1 MNNKKY
7 LIAIFLM
14 FSSIANAQNYKINI
28 VLDNNSNKYINS
40 IKNEAQAL
48 FSSVDKIDYNLI
60 VCVND
65 CYKYINNSDKKL
77 VILNDNKKYIQNKNS
92 YIISYNQILNSYD
105 ENQLLRASALGIF
118 EFLKE
123 NKISNSVY
131 IENKKIESFE
141 SFKELKENSNIKKL
155 DLKDIY
161 TFIKNNQKI
170 TKDEAINIVETILIK
185 ANKENVK
192 LNQKELDIFFKSIK
206 LLELNSKP
214 TTVLTYLLLSILEKE
229 AK

>member
-1 MNNKKY
+1 MEIVKN
-7 LIAIFLM
+7 
-14 FSSIANAQNYKINI
+14 SSIFIVNSIEDSLSKILAVYPI
-28 VLDNNSNKYINS
+28 HQTRV
-40 IKNEAQAL
+40 IKNEEKDEFQIEQANKTLKEAYIASNETKYLFLCGATFRVEAQNAL
-48 FSSVDKIDYNLI
+48 LKILEEPPKNIVFILLVSS
-60 VCVND
+60 
-65 CYKYINNSDKKL
+65 
-77 VILNDNKKYIQNKNS
+77 KNS
-92 YIISYNQILNSYD
+92 
-105 ENQLLRASALGIF
+105 LLPTIYSRLPYKN
-118 EFLKE
+118 LKKVVE
-123 NKISNSVY
+123 KDN
-131 IENKKIESFE
+131 IE
-141 SFKELKENSNIKKL
+141 LNIKKL

-214 TTVLTYLLLSILEKE
+214 TTILTYLLLSILEKE

>member
-1 MNNKKY
+1 MEIVKN
-7 LIAIFLM
+7 
-14 FSSIANAQNYKINI
+14 SSIFI
-28 VLDNNSNKYINS
+28 VNSIEDSLNKFLAVYPIHQTRV
-40 IKNEAQAL
+40 IKNEEKDEFQIEQANKTLKEAYIASNETKYLFLCGATFRVEAQNAL
-48 FSSVDKIDYNLI
+48 LKILEEPPKNIVFILLVSS
-60 VCVND
+60 
-65 CYKYINNSDKKL
+65 
-77 VILNDNKKYIQNKNS
+77 KNS
-92 YIISYNQILNSYD
+92 
-105 ENQLLRASALGIF
+105 LLPTIYSRLPYKN
-118 EFLKE
+118 LKKVVE
-123 NKISNSVY
+123 KDD
-131 IENKKIESFE
+131 IE
-141 SFKELKENSNIKKL
+141 LNIKKL

-229 AK
+229 TK

>member
-1 MNNKKY
+1 MIKVNGKKVVE
-7 LIAIFLM
+7 
-14 FSSIANAQNYKINI
+14 K
-28 VLDNNSNKYINS
+28 D
-40 IKNEAQAL
+40 
-48 FSSVDKIDYNLI
+48 D
-60 VCVND
+60 
-65 CYKYINNSDKKL
+65 
-77 VILNDNKKYIQNKNS
+77 
-92 YIISYNQILNSYD
+92 
-105 ENQLLRASALGIF
+105 
-118 EFLKE
+118 
-123 NKISNSVY
+123 
-131 IENKKIESFE
+131 IE
-141 SFKELKENSNIKKL
+141 LNIKKL

-185 ANKENVK
+185 ANKENIK

>member
-1 MNNKKY
+1 MEIVKN
-7 LIAIFLM
+7 
-14 FSSIANAQNYKINI
+14 SSIFI
-28 VLDNNSNKYINS
+28 VNSIEDSLNKFLAVYPIHQTRV
-40 IKNEAQAL
+40 IKNEEKDEFQIEQANKTLKEAYIASNETKYLFLCGATFRVEAQNAL
-48 FSSVDKIDYNLI
+48 LKILEEPPKNIVFILLVSS
-60 VCVND
+60 
-65 CYKYINNSDKKL
+65 
-77 VILNDNKKYIQNKNS
+77 KNS
-92 YIISYNQILNSYD
+92 
-105 ENQLLRASALGIF
+105 LLPTIYSRLPYKN
-118 EFLKE
+118 LKKVVE
-123 NKISNSVY
+123 KDN
-131 IENKKIESFE
+131 IE
-141 SFKELKENSNIKKL
+141 LNIKKL

-229 AK
+229 SK

>member
-1 MNNKKY
+1 MEIVKN
-7 LIAIFLM
+7 
-14 FSSIANAQNYKINI
+14 SSIFI
-28 VLDNNSNKYINS
+28 VNSIEDSLNKFLAIYPIHQTRV
-40 IKNEAQAL
+40 IKNEEKDEFQIEQANKTLKEAYIASNETKYLFLCGATFRVEAQNAL
-48 FSSVDKIDYNLI
+48 LKILEEPPKNIVFILLVSS
-60 VCVND
+60 
-65 CYKYINNSDKKL
+65 
-77 VILNDNKKYIQNKNS
+77 KNS
-92 YIISYNQILNSYD
+92 
-105 ENQLLRASALGIF
+105 LLPTIYSRLPYKN
-118 EFLKE
+118 LKKVVE
-123 NKISNSVY
+123 KDN
-131 IENKKIESFE
+131 IE
-141 SFKELKENSNIKKL
+141 LNIKKL

>member
-1 MNNKKY
+1 MEIVKN
-7 LIAIFLM
+7 
-14 FSSIANAQNYKINI
+14 SSIFI
-28 VLDNNSNKYINS
+28 VNSIEDSLNKFLAVYPIHQTRV
-40 IKNEAQAL
+40 IKNEEKDEFQIEQANKTLKEAYIASNETKYLFLCGATFRVEAQNAL
-48 FSSVDKIDYNLI
+48 LKILEEPPKNIVFILLVSS
-60 VCVND
+60 
-65 CYKYINNSDKKL
+65 
-77 VILNDNKKYIQNKNS
+77 KNS
-92 YIISYNQILNSYD
+92 
-105 ENQLLRASALGIF
+105 LLPTIYSRLPYKN
-118 EFLKE
+118 LKKVVE
-123 NKISNSVY
+123 KDD
-131 IENKKIESFE
+131 IE
-141 SFKELKENSNIKKL
+141 LNIKKL

-192 LNQKELDIFFKSIK
+192 LNQKVLDIFFKSIK

>member
-1 MNNKKY
+1 MEIVKN
-7 LIAIFLM
+7 
-14 FSSIANAQNYKINI
+14 SSIFIVNSIEDSLSKILAVYPI
-28 VLDNNSNKYINS
+28 HQTRV
-40 IKNEAQAL
+40 IKNEEKDEFQIEQANKTLKEAYIASNETKYLFLCGATFRVEAQNAL
-48 FSSVDKIDYNLI
+48 LKILEEPPKNIVFILLVSS
-60 VCVND
+60 
-65 CYKYINNSDKKL
+65 
-77 VILNDNKKYIQNKNS
+77 KNS
-92 YIISYNQILNSYD
+92 
-105 ENQLLRASALGIF
+105 LLPTIYSRLPYKN
-118 EFLKE
+118 LKKVVE
-123 NKISNSVY
+123 KDD
-131 IENKKIESFE
+131 IE
-141 SFKELKENSNIKKL
+141 LNIKKL

-161 TFIKNNQKI
+161 TFIKNSQKI

>member
-1 MNNKKY
+1 MEIVKN
-7 LIAIFLM
+7 
-14 FSSIANAQNYKINI
+14 SSIFIVNSIEDSLSKILAVYPI
-28 VLDNNSNKYINS
+28 HQTRV
-40 IKNEAQAL
+40 IKNEEKDEFQIEQANKTLKEAYIASNETKYLFLCGATFRVEAQNAL
-48 FSSVDKIDYNLI
+48 LKILEEPPKNIVFILLVSS
-60 VCVND
+60 
-65 CYKYINNSDKKL
+65 
-77 VILNDNKKYIQNKNS
+77 KNS
-92 YIISYNQILNSYD
+92 
-105 ENQLLRASALGIF
+105 LLPTIYSRLPYKN
-118 EFLKE
+118 LKKVV
-123 NKISNSVY
+123 NKDD
-131 IENKKIESFE
+131 IE
-141 SFKELKENSNIKKL
+141 LNIKKL

>member
-1 MNNKKY
+1 LEIVKN
-7 LIAIFLM
+7 
-14 FSSIANAQNYKINI
+14 SSIFIVNSIEDSLNKILAVYPI
-28 VLDNNSNKYINS
+28 HQTRV
-40 IKNEAQAL
+40 IKNEEKDEFQIEQANKTLKEAYIASNETKYLFLCGATFRVEAQNAL
-48 FSSVDKIDYNLI
+48 LKILEEPPKNIVFILLVSS
-60 VCVND
+60 
-65 CYKYINNSDKKL
+65 
-77 VILNDNKKYIQNKNS
+77 KNS
-92 YIISYNQILNSYD
+92 
-105 ENQLLRASALGIF
+105 LLPTIYSRLPYKN
-118 EFLKE
+118 LKKVVE
-123 NKISNSVY
+123 KDD
-131 IENKKIESFE
+131 IE
-141 SFKELKENSNIKKL
+141 LNIKKL

>member
-1 MNNKKY
+1 MEIVKN
-7 LIAIFLM
+7 
-14 FSSIANAQNYKINI
+14 SSIFIVNSIEDSLSKILAVYPI
-28 VLDNNSNKYINS
+28 HQTRV
-40 IKNEAQAL
+40 IKNEEKDEFQIEQANKTLKEAYIASNETKYLFLCGATFRVEAQNAL
-48 FSSVDKIDYNLI
+48 LKILEEPPKNIVFILLVSS
-60 VCVND
+60 
-65 CYKYINNSDKKL
+65 
-77 VILNDNKKYIQNKNS
+77 KNS
-92 YIISYNQILNSYD
+92 
-105 ENQLLRASALGIF
+105 LLPTIYSRLPYKN
-118 EFLKE
+118 LKKVVE
-123 NKISNSVY
+123 KDD
-131 IENKKIESFE
+131 IE
-141 SFKELKENSNIKKL
+141 LNIKKL

>member
-1 MNNKKY
+1 MEK
-7 LIAIFLM
+7 
-14 FSSIANAQNYKINI
+14 
-28 VLDNNSNKYINS
+28 D
-40 IKNEAQAL
+40 
-48 FSSVDKIDYNLI
+48 D
-60 VCVND
+60 
-65 CYKYINNSDKKL
+65 
-77 VILNDNKKYIQNKNS
+77 
-92 YIISYNQILNSYD
+92 
-105 ENQLLRASALGIF
+105 
-118 EFLKE
+118 
-123 NKISNSVY
+123 
-131 IENKKIESFE
+131 IE
-141 SFKELKENSNIKKL
+141 LNIKKL

-185 ANKENVK
+185 ANKENIK

>member
-1 MNNKKY
+1 MEIVKK
-7 LIAIFLM
+7 
-14 FSSIANAQNYKINI
+14 SSIFI
-28 VLDNNSNKYINS
+28 VNSIEYSLNKFQAVYPTHQTRV
-40 IKNEAQAL
+40 IKNEEKDEFQIEQANKTLKEAYIASNETKYLFLCGATFRVEAQNAL
-48 FSSVDKIDYNLI
+48 LKILEEPPKNIVFILLVSS
-60 VCVND
+60 
-65 CYKYINNSDKKL
+65 
-77 VILNDNKKYIQNKNS
+77 KNS
-92 YIISYNQILNSYD
+92 
-105 ENQLLRASALGIF
+105 LLPTIYSRLPYKN
-118 EFLKE
+118 LKKVVE
-123 NKISNSVY
+123 KDD
-131 IENKKIESFE
+131 IE
-141 SFKELKENSNIKKL
+141 LNIKKL

>member
-1 MNNKKY
+1 MEIVKN
-7 LIAIFLM
+7 
-14 FSSIANAQNYKINI
+14 SSIFIVNSIEDSLSKILAVYPI
-28 VLDNNSNKYINS
+28 HQTRV
-40 IKNEAQAL
+40 IKNEEKDEFQIEQANKTLKEAYIASNETKYLFLCGATFRVEAQNAL
-48 FSSVDKIDYNLI
+48 LKILEEPPKNIVFILLVSS
-60 VCVND
+60 
-65 CYKYINNSDKKL
+65 
-77 VILNDNKKYIQNKNS
+77 KNS
-92 YIISYNQILNSYD
+92 
-105 ENQLLRASALGIF
+105 LLPTIYSRLPYKN
-118 EFLKE
+118 LKKVVE
-123 NKISNSVY
+123 KDNT
-131 IENKKIESFE
+131 
-141 SFKELKENSNIKKL
+141 ELNIKKL

-170 TKDEAINIVETILIK
+170 TKNEAINIVETILIK

>member
-1 MNNKKY
+1 MEIVKN
-7 LIAIFLM
+7 
-14 FSSIANAQNYKINI
+14 SSIFIVNSIEDSLSKILAVYPI
-28 VLDNNSNKYINS
+28 HQTRV
-40 IKNEAQAL
+40 IKNEEKDEFQIEQANKTLKEAYIASNETKYLFLCGATFRVEAQNAL
-48 FSSVDKIDYNLI
+48 LKILEEPPKNIVFILLVSS
-60 VCVND
+60 
-65 CYKYINNSDKKL
+65 
-77 VILNDNKKYIQNKNS
+77 KNS
-92 YIISYNQILNSYD
+92 
-105 ENQLLRASALGIF
+105 LLPTIYSRLPYKN
-118 EFLKE
+118 LKKVVE
-123 NKISNSVY
+123 KDD
-131 IENKKIESFE
+131 IE
-141 SFKELKENSNIKKL
+141 LNIKKL

-214 TTVLTYLLLSILEKE
+214 TTILTYLLLSILEKE